1 MASGYGVGGGVGRC
15 FPFWQEY
22 LSCYIINQNDPEAR
36 KKGVC
41 LPRLEDYYECL
52 HHKKEHIDFWLFPSA
67 NSGGQSSP
75 VAHSLG
81 IGKKW
86 LLDKGSTQLVR
97 NETARQLANIQEQN
111 PESLFALLGRVVPYL
126 QSKSW
131 DTRVA
136 AARAIGGI
144 VEKAGTFDPN
154 AEDVDAKSEHITTD
168 ESDVK
173 QESLDDNSNEGGD
186 LLRLATLDIRL
197 VLQHGKKLVGSAGR
211 EHAYSLAGLTPA
223 ERLAHQKK
231 TLHARLGLLGE
242 YVEDEVPMSDNI
254 PANSKHAAS
263 TGSKR
268 DAKSSKSEASSAGAS
283 PHREHPEQNGS
294 IPEGLS
300 KRQLN
305 QLKRKNKSLAKGGP
319 NKMRVVDLS
328 VSRRID
334 SEDVPPIMSPRS
346 VKVNGKEE
354 SCEDSKPDFFSIKR
368 EDHDDN
374 TQLVKEFKGEEQ
386 PEKPLVAPDEEHS
399 SEWPYEVMCDFL
411 SNDLFDPAWEVR
423 HGAAMGLR
431 EILRTDGRGAGRRF
445 GASRAQN
452 ERANIRYLDDLA
464 CRLLCVLMLDR
475 FGDYVS
481 DTVVAPIRESIGQTL
496 GALLTQVNDS
506 TAIGIYQFLQKMVN
520 QSDIGLDQPIWEV
533 CHGGMIGLRYFVAVR
548 KDLLLKNDFIIDGVI
563 SAVTRGLG
571 HHDDDV
577 KSVSAAT
584 LLPIASELVKL
595 RPNSLGP
602 LMNVIWD
609 CLLDMQDDLSAS
621 TGAIMDL
628 LATLCSYPEVLQA
641 MQENAEEDD
650 EQSLNSLVPRLYPF
664 LRHTITSVRLSV
676 LKALATFFKISS
688 GPQTW
693 IDWRLTRL
701 LFQNLLLERND
712 AVLRASFD
720 AWVLLVDFV
729 TLISS
734 PAFGTAIGTHV
745 PQMLK
750 SVTQPIGQA
759 RAPIAMDTTLLIK
772 PSGSPMAVSAKPS
785 RGADGPSKKRRKIDQ
800 EDFFSNSDSHNTD
813 AHMINGEVDLVGT
826 ETMLRTRIYCARA
839 LGLLLPLCCAEAMD
853 SYWSQLL
860 SLLTHETSSSRLFS
874 SLVMVELAKSKSGM
888 PSNLSQT
895 TKKLQE
901 CLDAEPAPWYADIL
915 QSLQAARGQCQTLL
929 VTFQNQAMVPRSKL
943 PTIAAVCQGD
953 NGAGPSAFSLADAEA
968 IVTTEFDR
976 LIKNL
981 TPTQRV
987 AGTQYLTD
995 SCGHAKAAV
1004 EEAKRLKDG
1013 RDAAVRAG
1021 IASVLVALRQI
1032 PKKPGQ
1038 IIKCIMDSIKGEEY
1052 EDLQSRSA
1060 SVVGD
1065 LIDYYVQSPKR
1076 GPVDKL
1082 VSNLAMFSCVDT
1094 SETPEFAPNSHLVD
1108 AVLSLRKE
1116 EDRKDHPDAAKF
1128 LREAREARVMRRGAT
1143 KALQQLAQRYG
1154 TRLFEVLPVLQSLI
1168 EDPLKNT
1175 IDRVSPEH
1183 LQLENDK
1190 GQEVVDALSTLRTI
1204 TPLIDSEL
1212 HPWAVSLLPIV
1223 AKAMRSRLSVVRYMA
1238 AKTFAALCNTI
1249 TVQGLTALVEQ
1260 VVPHISNPLDL
1271 HVRQGATE
1279 CIYHLIQIMG
1289 DRILPYVIFLIV
1301 PVLGRMSDAN
1311 DDVRL
1316 LATTSFA
1323 TLVKLVPLEAG
1334 IPDPPGM
1341 PESLLK
1347 GRERERKFMEQMLNP
1362 KKVEPFQIPVA
1373 IKAEL
1378 RPYQQDGVNW
1388 LAFLNKYNLHGVLCD
1403 DMGLGKTLQTLCM
1416 VASDHHMRAEEY
1428 SRTQAPEKRPI
1439 PSLIVCPPS
1448 LSGHWQQEIKQFAP
1462 FLKAVAYVGGPSER
1476 HSKQHLLADSDIVI
1490 TTYDIC
1496 RNESSL
1502 LTPITWNY
1510 CVLDEG
1516 HLIKNPKAKIT
1527 QAAKRLV
1534 SNHRLILTG
1543 TPIQNNVLELWS
1555 LFDFLMPGFLGT
1567 ERVFADRFTKPIQAS
1582 RNAKSSSKEQ
1592 EAGAL
1597 AVDALHKQ
1605 VLPFLLRRL
1614 KEEVLNDLPPKILQ
1628 NYYCDLS
1635 DLQKRLFE
1643 DFFKKEKK
1651 TVEASVGSGDREAKT
1666 HIFQA
1671 LQYMRKLCNSPAL
1684 VLKEGNKDYETVQK
1698 QLEANNSSLRDVAH
1712 APKLLALKDLLLECG
1727 IGVEPDK
1734 GDISA
1739 SASNYVSPHRAL
1751 IFCQMKEMLDMVQ
1764 TEVLGKLLPSVQFL
1778 RLDGSVES
1786 TKRQNIVNQ
1795 FNNDPSYDCL
1805 LLTTSVG
1812 GLGLNLTGA
1821 DTVIFVEHDWNPQKD
1836 IQAMDRAHR
1845 IGQKKVVNVYRLITR
1860 GTLEEKILSL
1870 QRFKI
1875 DVASTVVNQQ
1885 NAGLGTMETD
1895 QILDLFN
1902 LESGEGGPEFA
1913 DHQKDEDLVDMETGE
1928 VKKKGEKGFLGEVP
1942 ELWDERQYEEE
1953 FNLDSF
1959 VQNLQRAQRV
1969 VGKKR
1974 KKKSFSST
1982 GEYQVSRPDLGRS
1995 SARPCS
2001 GLQPKGLNE
2010 EGAGAATFTL
2020 LDGSIAKQQEN
2031 WRDDSQHTISEGR
2044 GRPARF
2050 IQQLICSPFA
2060 IWSAADDDNF
2070 RLSITGE
2077 RFLFQTQCIEIDRF
2091 ETTAGTEISKCYGP
2105 PGIYWRARFDA
2116 SRPVSEEWE
2125 HKQGDHGWGNNEL
2138 QNYTDSPQ
2146 NSFYTQDGKLVLR
2159 AISQGGHYTSA
2170 RLVSRQRLSKAR
2182 GCLTAWLTSPCG
2194 NGIWPAFWLLP
2205 FEPFTWPTDG
2215 EVDIAETWNGDLEN
2229 HSCLHW
2235 GFYTPQD
2242 GWKHRV
2248 RGTKLP
2254 DMAQRAVKYE
2264 FAWEQNE
2271 QAGGQ
2276 GRLVWWIDGRPIMKA
2291 PIPDGQRP
2299 MRDFQVIINVA
2310 MGGNV
2315 CQGQR
2320 PQDGTYDFVV
2330 HEVSMSDE
2338 PDGGWAR
2345 SMSVETG
2352 GEEANLA
2359 LSTTTPTRTA
2369 PVAFES
2375 SVNETGPTSSYEQ
2388 PTAKA
2393 EVDSETRERLQH
2405 VLYSDI
2411 GVTTLLQRLKSSIGS
2426 ARDFAGFLR
2435 ERSSVEEKHA
2445 QGLKRLCRGT
2455 HELIR
2460 RPDNRGG
2467 SFAASFEEIVKT
2479 HDRMADNGL
2488 NFATS
2493 LHQMLEELN
2502 DLAAKCERDRKHL
2515 KASGLE
2521 AERTVHEAEAG
2532 MTKAKAKY
2540 NTLAEQLDAVKTGEK
2555 TSGKF
2560 GRRKDE
2566 DELRRKLEG
2575 ADNDYAQKVQSAKS
2589 LRRDLQVTNRPR
2601 TISALQDAIREC
2613 DAGLSLQMQK
2623 YAALSERF
2631 LLSNG
2636 LVVSPLKDP
2645 QSATGSPSG
2654 PGSGPRS
2661 LRELAH
2667 GINNQQDLHDYI
2679 LGFSN
2684 KVGSQTPEAQYEQHP
2699 SLAPKQQQPSQ
2710 PNQPSQPPPVLDSA
2724 QVQQYGIA
2732 EKQTGFGD
2740 AEAGLRAQGQDSD
2753 QVHGSGLAYHPPP
2766 ADRLY
2771 SPPQSAPPP
2780 AQYQSGPPAANTY
2793 APSPPPQLPQI
2804 ASLTDTSTSQR
2815 SDLPSLPQLPAD
2827 TSRGSELSQN
2837 HDPLDQYS
2845 SSGVPANGYAPPT
2858 TAPTVDAGRGALADG
2873 RVAAI
2878 ISSSAVPQTL
2888 PTGGIRAPQ
2897 GQSDSYAP
2905 PSVAVAA
2912 AAAALNLP
2920 SQQRRAELQRQNL
2933 LPLRPVFGVP
2943 LEELF
2948 RRDNSAIP
2956 HIVYRCIEAVD
2967 LHGLD
2972 TEGIYRVP
2980 GSAPIITELRQ
2991 QFDHDASQVDLRNPA
3006 AFKNDIAAVTTLLKH
3021 FLRDLP
3027 DPLLTASAYGQF
3039 IRAAQIDNDDVRR
3052 DSLHAIINSLPDPN
3066 YATLRVLVIHLHRV
3080 AQHAEFN
3087 RMTTQNLAIC
3097 FGPTLMG
3104 HGGSGN
3110 GNGGSGS
3117 AAGAGA
3123 GGQADV
3129 KDAGWQARVIETII
3143 NNTFQIF
3150 DDDE

>member
-1 MASGYGVGGGVGRC
+1 MASSK
-15 FPFWQEY
+15 
-22 LSCYIINQNDPEAR
+22 LD
-36 KKGVC
+36 
-41 LPRLEDYYECL
+41 RL
-52 HHKKEHIDFWLFPSA
+52 IT
-67 NSGGQSSP
+67 
-75 VAHSLG
+75 
-81 IGKKW
+81 

-136 AARAIGGI
+136 AAKAIGCI
-144 VEKAGTFDPN
+144 IEKAGTFDPN
-154 AEDVDAKSEHITTD
+154 AEVVDAKSEHLITD
-168 ESDVK
+168 DSGVK
-173 QESLDDNSNEGGD
+173 IELDGALSYGGD
-186 LLRLATLDIRL
+186 MLQLATLDISL
-197 VLQHGKKLVGSAGR
+197 ILQHGKKLVGSAGK
-211 EHAYSLAGLTPA
+211 EHEYSLAGLTPT
-223 ERLAHQKK
+223 ERLARQKK
-231 TLHARLGLLGE
+231 SLHVRLGLGGE
-242 YVEDEVPMSDNI
+242 YIEDDLLPSNDLQ
-254 PANSKHAAS
+254 PNSKHAIPTTNLS
-263 TGSKR
+263 KGDINPTRSQGS
-268 DAKSSKSEASSAGAS
+268 SSGAS
-283 PHREHPEQNGS
+283 PHTEYVEQNGAL
-294 IPEGLS
+294 PEGLS

-328 VSRRID
+328 VSRRTH
-334 SEDVPPIMSPRS
+334 SEEVSPIPSPRS
-346 VKVNGKEE
+346 VKLNGREE
-354 SCEDSKPDFFSIKR
+354 SSEDSKPDFFSIKR
-368 EDHDDN
+368 EAIDDN
-374 TQLVKEFKGEEQ
+374 AQVIKEFKGEEELQ
-386 PEKPLVAPDEEHS
+386 KPLLEPDEEHS

-411 SNDLFDPAWEVR
+411 SNDLFDPAWEIR

-445 GASRAQN
+445 SKPWTQN
-452 ERANIRYLDDLA
+452 EKANIRYLDDLS

-506 TAIGIYQFLQKMVN
+506 TAIGIYRFLQKMIN
-520 QSDIGLDQPIWEV
+520 QSDIGLSQPIWEV

-584 LLPIASELVKL
+584 LLPIASELVKI

-628 LATLCSYPEVLQA
+628 LATLCSYPEVLHA
-641 MQENAEEDD
+641 MQENAEEDP
-650 EQSLNSLVPRLYPF
+650 EQSFNSLVPRLYPF
-664 LRHTITSVRLSV
+664 FRHTITSVRLSV

-688 GPQTW
+688 GPQIW

-720 AWVLLVDFV
+720 AWVLLADYI
-729 TLISS
+729 TRIASS
-734 PAFGTAIGTHV
+734 TFAASIHPHAS
-745 PQMLK
+745 QMLK
-750 SVTQPIGQA
+750 SATQPIGQA
-759 RAPIAMDTTLLIK
+759 RAPIVMDTTLLIK
-772 PSGSPMAVSAKPS
+772 PSGSPMTVSAKPS
-785 RGADGPSKKRRKIDQ
+785 RSADGHSKKRRKIDQ
-800 EDFFSNSDSHNTD
+800 EDFPPSSDSHNTD

-839 LGLLLPLCCAEAMD
+839 LGLLLPVCGAAAVD

-874 SLVMVELAKSKSGM
+874 SLVMVELAKSKSGI
-888 PSNLSQT
+888 PSNASQAAT
-895 TKKLQE
+895 QLQE
-901 CLDAEPAPWYADIL
+901 CLDADPAPWYADIL

-929 VTFQNQAMVPRSKL
+929 VTFQNQATVPRSKL

-981 TPTQRV
+981 TPAQRV

-995 SCGHAKAAV
+995 SRGHAQAAV
-1004 EEAKRLKDG
+1004 EEAKRLKDA
-1013 RDAAVRAG
+1013 RDTAIRAG
-1021 IASVLVALRQI
+1021 IASVLVALREI
-1032 PKKPGQ
+1032 PKRPGQ
-1038 IIKCIMDSIKGEEY
+1038 LIKCIMDSIKGEEY
-1052 EDLQSRSA
+1052 EDLQSRSS

-1082 VSNLAMFSCVDT
+1082 VSNLARFSCVDT
-1094 SETPEFAPNSHLVD
+1094 SETPEFVPNSHLVD

-1154 TRLFEVLPVLQSLI
+1154 IALFDVLPILRSFI

-1175 IDRVSPEH
+1175 IDGTPPDQ
-1183 LQLENDK
+1183 LQLENEK

-1204 TPLIDSEL
+1204 TPLIDSQL
-1212 HPWAVSLLPIV
+1212 HPWAVSLLSTV
-1223 AKAMRSRLSVVRYMA
+1223 AKAMRCRLSVVRYMA

-1249 TVQGLTALVEQ
+1249 TVEGLTALVEQ
-1260 VVPHISNPLDL
+1260 VVPNISNPLEL
-1271 HVRQGATE
+1271 HVRQGAAE

-1289 DRILPYVIFLIV
+1289 DRIMPYVIFLIV

-1334 IPDPPGM
+1334 IPDPPGI
-1341 PESLLK
+1341 PEALLK
-1347 GRERERKFMEQMLNP
+1347 GRERERQFMEQMLNP

-1428 SRTQAPEKRPI
+1428 SRTQAPEKRPL

-1462 FLKAVAYVGGPSER
+1462 FLHAIAYVGGPSER
-1476 HSKQHLLADSDIVI
+1476 HSKQHLLAGADIVI

-1496 RNESSL
+1496 RNESNI

-1527 QAAKRLV
+1527 QAAKKLV

-1643 DFFKKEKK
+1643 DFFKKEKR
-1651 TVEASVGSGDREAKT
+1651 TVEANVGSGDKEAKT

-1684 VLKEGNKDYETVQK
+1684 VLKEGNRDYETIQK
-1698 QLEANNSSLRDVAH
+1698 QLEADHSSLRDVAH
-1712 APKLLALKDLLLECG
+1712 APKLTALRDLLLECG

-1778 RLDGSVES
+1778 RLDGSVEA

-1902 LESGEGGPEFA
+1902 LDSGEGGPDLA
-1913 DHQKDEDLVDMETGE
+1913 DQQKDEDLVDMETGE

-1942 ELWDERQYEEE
+1942 ELWGERQYEEE

-1959 VQNLQRAQRV
+1959 VQNLQR
-1969 VGKKR
+1969 
-1974 KKKSFSST
+1974 
-1982 GEYQVSRPDLGRS
+1982 
-1995 SARPCS
+1995 
-2001 GLQPKGLNE
+2001 
-2010 EGAGAATFTL
+2010 
-2020 LDGSIAKQQEN
+2020 
-2031 WRDDSQHTISEGR
+2031 
-2044 GRPARF
+2044 
-2050 IQQLICSPFA
+2050 
-2060 IWSAADDDNF
+2060 
-2070 RLSITGE
+2070 
-2077 RFLFQTQCIEIDRF
+2077 
-2091 ETTAGTEISKCYGP
+2091 
-2105 PGIYWRARFDA
+2105 
-2116 SRPVSEEWE
+2116 
-2125 HKQGDHGWGNNEL
+2125 
-2138 QNYTDSPQ
+2138 
-2146 NSFYTQDGKLVLR
+2146 
-2159 AISQGGHYTSA
+2159 
-2170 RLVSRQRLSKAR
+2170 
-2182 GCLTAWLTSPCG
+2182 
-2194 NGIWPAFWLLP
+2194 
-2205 FEPFTWPTDG
+2205 
-2215 EVDIAETWNGDLEN
+2215 
-2229 HSCLHW
+2229 
-2235 GFYTPQD
+2235 
-2242 GWKHRV
+2242 
-2248 RGTKLP
+2248 
-2254 DMAQRAVKYE
+2254 
-2264 FAWEQNE
+2264 
-2271 QAGGQ
+2271 
-2276 GRLVWWIDGRPIMKA
+2276 
-2291 PIPDGQRP
+2291 
-2299 MRDFQVIINVA
+2299 
-2310 MGGNV
+2310 
-2315 CQGQR
+2315 
-2320 PQDGTYDFVV
+2320 
-2330 HEVSMSDE
+2330 
-2338 PDGGWAR
+2338 
-2345 SMSVETG
+2345 
-2352 GEEANLA
+2352 
-2359 LSTTTPTRTA
+2359 
-2369 PVAFES
+2369 
-2375 SVNETGPTSSYEQ
+2375 
-2388 PTAKA
+2388 
-2393 EVDSETRERLQH
+2393 
-2405 VLYSDI
+2405 
-2411 GVTTLLQRLKSSIGS
+2411 
-2426 ARDFAGFLR
+2426 
-2435 ERSSVEEKHA
+2435 
-2445 QGLKRLCRGT
+2445 
-2455 HELIR
+2455 
-2460 RPDNRGG
+2460 
-2467 SFAASFEEIVKT
+2467 
-2479 HDRMADNGL
+2479 
-2488 NFATS
+2488 
-2493 LHQMLEELN
+2493 
-2502 DLAAKCERDRKHL
+2502 
-2515 KASGLE
+2515 
-2521 AERTVHEAEAG
+2521 
-2532 MTKAKAKY
+2532 
-2540 NTLAEQLDAVKTGEK
+2540 
-2555 TSGKF
+2555 
-2560 GRRKDE
+2560 
-2566 DELRRKLEG
+2566 
-2575 ADNDYAQKVQSAKS
+2575 
-2589 LRRDLQVTNRPR
+2589 
-2601 TISALQDAIREC
+2601 
-2613 DAGLSLQMQK
+2613 
-2623 YAALSERF
+2623 
-2631 LLSNG
+2631 
-2636 LVVSPLKDP
+2636 
-2645 QSATGSPSG
+2645 
-2654 PGSGPRS
+2654 
-2661 LRELAH
+2661 
-2667 GINNQQDLHDYI
+2667 
-2679 LGFSN
+2679 
-2684 KVGSQTPEAQYEQHP
+2684 
-2699 SLAPKQQQPSQ
+2699 
-2710 PNQPSQPPPVLDSA
+2710 
-2724 QVQQYGIA
+2724 
-2732 EKQTGFGD
+2732 
-2740 AEAGLRAQGQDSD
+2740 
-2753 QVHGSGLAYHPPP
+2753 
-2766 ADRLY
+2766 
-2771 SPPQSAPPP
+2771 
-2780 AQYQSGPPAANTY
+2780 
-2793 APSPPPQLPQI
+2793 
-2804 ASLTDTSTSQR
+2804 
-2815 SDLPSLPQLPAD
+2815 
-2827 TSRGSELSQN
+2827 
-2837 HDPLDQYS
+2837 
-2845 SSGVPANGYAPPT
+2845 
-2858 TAPTVDAGRGALADG
+2858 
-2873 RVAAI
+2873 
-2878 ISSSAVPQTL
+2878 
-2888 PTGGIRAPQ
+2888 
-2897 GQSDSYAP
+2897 
-2905 PSVAVAA
+2905 
-2912 AAAALNLP
+2912 
-2920 SQQRRAELQRQNL
+2920 
-2933 LPLRPVFGVP
+2933 
-2943 LEELF
+2943 
-2948 RRDNSAIP
+2948 
-2956 HIVYRCIEAVD
+2956 
-2967 LHGLD
+2967 
-2972 TEGIYRVP
+2972 
-2980 GSAPIITELRQ
+2980 
-2991 QFDHDASQVDLRNPA
+2991 
-3006 AFKNDIAAVTTLLKH
+3006 
-3021 FLRDLP
+3021 
-3027 DPLLTASAYGQF
+3027 
-3039 IRAAQIDNDDVRR
+3039 
-3052 DSLHAIINSLPDPN
+3052 
-3066 YATLRVLVIHLHRV
+3066 
-3080 AQHAEFN
+3080 
-3087 RMTTQNLAIC
+3087 
-3097 FGPTLMG
+3097 
-3104 HGGSGN
+3104 
-3110 GNGGSGS
+3110 
-3117 AAGAGA
+3117 
-3123 GGQADV
+3123 
-3129 KDAGWQARVIETII
+3129 
-3143 NNTFQIF
+3143 
-3150 DDDE
+3150 